1 MLFILLRP
9 CGEEMGVTAVL
20 LTARQISRH
29 NMIELIRERG
39 AFDPIY
45 HRETIGM
52 SRTRGRG
59 GWCRH
64 GVCCWVSSGLKKE
77 VRVVLQWSEDSDHC
91 PQHQRSQ
98 RAPWFSAV
106 NSALERL
113 RFTIDGAYR
122 TSTTR
127 LRGWRHSSASPLRG
141 VHHPIPCF

>member
-64 GVCCWVSSGLKKE
+64 GVCCWVSSGLKK
-77 VRVVLQWSEDSDHC
+77 R
-91 PQHQRSQ
+91 
-98 RAPWFSAV
+98 
-106 NSALERL
+106 SAL
-113 RFTIDGAYR
+113 FYNGVR
-122 TSTTR
+122 TPIIVLNISAHSV
-127 LRGWRHSSASPLRG
+127 LRGSPQ
-141 VHHPIPCF
+141 